1 MKIIKTFRQSA
12 LSPCLRLQL
21 TLRQRRV
28 GRCFYYCCA
37 GNVRRVRRR
46 SRARFH
52 PSDVFLRI
60 HTRDGNRDRKRSEM
74 LSTRSILL
82 LLLLLAGADVQL
94 SLFKA
99 GCGMAAG
106 GESCSIA
113 LPPFRR
119 QRPRHGALRRASA
132 PTHERCF

>member
-1 MKIIKTFRQSA
+1 MKIIKTFRQSV

-21 TLRQRRV
+21 TVRRRRAH
-28 GRCFYYCCA
+28 RCFYYCSA

-46 SRARFH
+46 SRTRFH
-52 PSDVFLRI
+52 PSSVFLRI

-74 LSTRSILL
+74 LSTRSILR
-82 LLLLLAGADVQL
+82 LLLLAGADVQL

-106 GESCSIA
+106 GESCSVA

-132 PTHERCF
+132 PTPEKCF